1 MELQNLTQLVNATGT
16 GEESLIQGTE
26 KAGVELWIV
35 ILPVTQKMRG
45 NARRKGITERT
56 HLILTLVIMNTRE
69 DINPVVENHLIKTE
83 AESILDIISTE
94 EGNM

>member
-1 MELQNLTQLVNATGT
+1 MELQNLTLLVNATGT

-26 KAGVELWIV
+26 KAEVELRIV

-56 HLILTLVIMNTRE
+56 HLIPTLVIMNTRK
-69 DINPVVENHLIKTE
+69 DINLVVEDHLIKTQ

>member
-1 MELQNLTQLVNATGT
+1 MELQNLTLLVNATGT

-26 KAGVELWIV
+26 KAEVELRIV

-56 HLILTLVIMNTRE
+56 HLIPTLVIMNTRK
-69 DINPVVENHLIKTE
+69 DINLVVEDHLIKTE

>member
-1 MELQNLTQLVNATGT
+1 MELQNLTLLVNATGT

-26 KAGVELWIV
+26 KAEVELRIV

-56 HLILTLVIMNTRE
+56 HLIPTLVIMNTRK
-69 DINPVVENHLIKTE
+69 DINLVAEDHLIKTE

>member
-1 MELQNLTQLVNATGT
+1 MELQNLTLLVNATVT

-56 HLILTLVIMNTRE
+56 HLIPTLVIMNTRK
-69 DINPVVENHLIKTE
+69 DINLVVEDHLIKTE